1 MAPSGSQALLF
12 DVHFDCVFFFSSLSY
27 EHGLTLHLRVTN
39 DNRLDFASLSEHL
52 RERSQQNLYV
62 MYYVLLE
69 CDLEKG
75 ENCNASVHK
84 AVDSGKDKGI
94 MMEDTNILPN
104 KVDKGKGIL
113 MEDTTVVPN
122 WKAGRR
128 NNEVD
133 SESEYSDKFVDFLSE
148 AKEELIELRKRKSN
162 AKKTPTPD
170 GDDGTTNLFQIFE
183 TKNEEY
189 PIHDEDTHW
198 KIRKPK
204 VGERLVDVEQLK
216 ECLTYYGLAN
226 GFSLW
231 FYRTSKNQ
239 VIARCGLRP
248 AKLKEPDK
256 GKQSKWKRYPSARD
270 DKSNYPW
277 RWIGKHFGQE
287 IRQNPLIK
295 PHEIAD
301 LEMKNY
307 KCIVSPTQC
316 RNAKK
321 LTLNKGETTT
331 EKHYAMIKS
340 YGKEFSNILDSNE
353 GSTVKLG
360 VIVNPDDKTY
370 FDRSYCYFI
379 CLNAGWKLGEDI
391 GMESRNGLTLMF
403 DQHKCARHIYEGF
416 RKQYSGVELWHVI
429 PAGGNNFKVR
439 NGSKA
444 FGVNEQDRSCTCRM
458 WQLSGLPCLHAIAV
472 MFRGGAVRGRG
483 DAVRGGRGRCGV
495 VRGRGGAVR
504 GGRGSGEGIE
514 TSRAT
519 IVGSV
524 DTIRCEPVRGAT
536 SGGLSNLGGK
546 RKLFEAD
553 AGTSKPGKTLWLRI
567 RRGIGKRN
575 VVAKN
580 VRYNRLGRWFGINE
594 SNPTPSEDNA
604 EGSVRQADNV
614 MQETSLNEQAARMD
628 LQNLQKS
635 NSTNKL
641 HEKDSKSDLSVI
653 RDKFLHSEEL
663 KPSNYDGRHK
673 RLKRLND
680 RKLKI
685 QECKVQEVTT
695 PNASSGDTD
704 SGGFISD
711 NGNAHSSENDCNK
724 TGNAQSSEKQ
734 SSTYGNESSRSRNEC
749 TERSNSRDDTDIR
762 PSYDT

>member
-12 DVHFDCVFFFSSLSY
+12 DVHFDCVFFSSSLSY

-148 AKEELIELRKRKSN
+148 AEEELIELRKRKSN

-170 GDDGTTNLFQIFE
+170 GDDGTTDLFQIFE

-198 KIRKPK
+198 KMRKPK

-231 FYRTSKNQ
+231 FYRTSKNLK
-239 VIARCGLRP
+239 VISMN
-248 AKLKEPDK
+248 DK
-256 GKQSKWKRYPSARD
+256 HPYVKDFKYGTLV
-270 DKSNYPW
+270 NY

-379 CLNAGWKLGEDI
+379 CLNAGWKLGCRPVIALDGCFLKNQCEDI

-416 RKQYSGVELWHVI
+416 RKQYSGVE
-429 PAGGNNFKVR
+429 FR
-439 NGSKA
+439 NLFWAASKA
-444 FGVNEQDRSCTCRM
+444 S
-458 WQLSGLPCLHAIAV
+458 
-472 MFRGGAVRGRG
+472 RGGAVRGRG

-594 SNPTPSEDNA
+594 IQGVNDQA

-749 TERSNSRDDTDIR
+749 TERSNSRDDT
-762 PSYDT
+762 